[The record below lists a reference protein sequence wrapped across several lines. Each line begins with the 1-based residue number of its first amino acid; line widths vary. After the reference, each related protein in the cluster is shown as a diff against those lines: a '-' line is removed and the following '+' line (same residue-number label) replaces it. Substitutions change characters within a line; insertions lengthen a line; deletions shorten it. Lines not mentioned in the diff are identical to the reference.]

1 VSNKSILSQLNS
13 PEFSKRFQEE
23 IEQDR
28 QAGMEWRSKIVRQAN
43 ANAALEG
50 LQPDA
55 QMLEMQRQFITGE
68 LDINTMLM
76 MVRELAEKAGETLKS
91 HGIE

>member
-1 VSNKSILSQLNS
+1 VSNKSILGQLDS

-50 LQPDA
+50 LRPDA

>member
-1 VSNKSILSQLNS
+1 
-13 PEFSKRFQEE
+13 
-23 IEQDR
+23 
-28 QAGMEWRSKIVRQAN
+28 
-43 ANAALEG
+43 
-50 LQPDA
+50 
-55 QMLEMQRQFITGE
+55 MLEMQRQFITGE